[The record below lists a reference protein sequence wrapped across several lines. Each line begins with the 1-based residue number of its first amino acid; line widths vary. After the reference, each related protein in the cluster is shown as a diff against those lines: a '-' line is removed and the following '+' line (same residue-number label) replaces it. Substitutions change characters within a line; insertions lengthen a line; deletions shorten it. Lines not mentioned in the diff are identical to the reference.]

1 VVKKDGVIIVNKP
14 HLIKIF
20 PLFYQKC
27 LSSQLKKAK
36 YLTLASLIALLQIHK
51 QVSIERLA
59 TAWSYPLLFE
69 SRRRSF
75 QRFLKLANL
84 RIKNLWFP
92 IVKYIL
98 SSNFNK
104 QKVFVLAIDRAQ
116 WRLNNL
122 FVISLSW
129 EQRAIPLYWQILS
142 KKCCSNIQEQKAL
155 IRPILR
161 LLKDYEIM
169 ILGDRDFGSFK
180 LAKWLWDKKINF
192 VLRVKQERYIQ
203 SEGQEYQH
211 LSEIGLIPG
220 IWF

>member
-1 VVKKDGVIIVNKP
+1 M
-14 HLIKIF
+14 
-20 PLFYQKC
+20 
-27 LSSQLKKAK
+27 SSQLKKAK

-75 QRFLKLANL
+75 QRFIKLGNL

-92 IVKYIL
+92 IVEYIL

-104 QKVFVLAIDRAQ
+104 QKVLVLAIDRTQ

-129 EQRAIPLYWQILS
+129 DQRAIPLYWHIL
-142 KKCCSNIQEQKAL
+142 
-155 IRPILR
+155 
-161 LLKDYEIM
+161 
-169 ILGDRDFGSFK
+169 
-180 LAKWLWDKKINF
+180 
-192 VLRVKQERYIQ
+192 
-203 SEGQEYQH
+203 
-211 LSEIGLIPG
+211 
-220 IWF
+220 

>member
-1 VVKKDGVIIVNKP
+1 VVKKDGVIMVNKL

-69 SRRRSF
+69 SRRRRF
-75 QRFLKLANL
+75 QRFIKLGNI
-84 RIKNLWFP
+84 RIKNLWFA
-92 IVKYIL
+92 IVEYIL

-104 QKVFVLAIDRAQ
+104 QKVLILAIDRTQ

-129 EQRAIPLYWQILS
+129 EQRSILLYWQILS
-142 KKCCSNIQEQKAL
+142 KKGCSKIQEQQAL
-155 IRPILR
+155 NGIR
-161 LLKDYEIM
+161 
-169 ILGDRDFGSFK
+169 
-180 LAKWLWDKKINF
+180 
-192 VLRVKQERYIQ
+192 V
-203 SEGQEYQH
+203 
-211 LSEIGLIPG
+211 
-220 IWF
+220 